1 MNYFLKTCI
10 IFLFNLVPEEQL
22 TEFVESKDHMI
33 ILEVFKE
40 FPEKEEVILPA
51 LYSLHSLAGPCKC
64 IIENHS
70 SHILYQLASVRGN
83 LLVTVNKIKLPCLS
97 REKLML
103 QKWWLILP
111 EGTALQWELVG
122 SGQANHISVFYGKYW
137 LVIFNET
144 SPFSAILVV
153 IISPI
158 KNLSSAQNKW

>member
-1 MNYFLKTCI
+1 MESTGMENTYGTHVPWKINIRKLYKNNYIFSSCIRIWIISSKHTFFL
-10 IFLFNLVPEEQL
+10 FLFNLVPEEQL

-70 SHILYQLASVRGN
+70 SHILYQLASVHGN

-103 QKWWLILP
+103 QK
-111 EGTALQWELVG
+111 
-122 SGQANHISVFYGKYW
+122 
-137 LVIFNET
+137 
-144 SPFSAILVV
+144 
-153 IISPI
+153 
-158 KNLSSAQNKW
+158 